1 MKNRIK
7 FLFLNEV
14 SIGYDIHF
22 YQPKTNKH
30 GVNHLGQLL
39 NNHLQITTI
48 EDIPGQ
54 EEGESIHTDC
64 FHRILCYG
72 DQLTVERIRGA
83 QAVRLNSENGI
94 MQLRGF
100 FPAVTNWHA
109 KVSFLGVSYYNNSV
123 LFSTTLF

>member
-1 MKNRIK
+1 MSLKVPLGLTLKNPAK
-7 FLFLNEV
+7 V
-14 SIGYDIHF
+14 ADMVDILDELHQ
-22 YQPKTNKH
+22 YVPSSS
-30 GVNHLGQLL
+30 
-39 NNHLQITTI
+39 ITTI

-54 EEGESIHTDC
+54 EEGESIRLDC

-100 FPAVTNWHA
+100 IPAVTDWHA